1 METVCPGFQSFLFEG
16 DTHYSSA
23 PMPISHKVSFN
34 GHISP
39 YAVQQT
45 GGVLSWH
52 EVFAD
57 FNRKTFHRSQV
68 VQGVSG
74 IMGMTCSKEER
85 DHLFDSIEMEWPIC
99 LSLSSNVLED
109 DEDWFDQAIHPKL

>member
-1 METVCPGFQSFLFEG
+1 
-16 DTHYSSA
+16 
-23 PMPISHKVSFN
+23 MPISLKGSFN

-45 GGVLSWH
+45 GGVFSWH

-57 FNRKTFHRSQV
+57 FNRKTFRRSQV

-85 DHLFDSIEMEWPIC
+85 DHLLDSIEMEWPIC
-99 LSLSSNVLED
+99 LSFSSNVLED